1 MRRLLSP
8 RWRHAHRRAVRATT
22 AAGVAVVMVA
32 GFATA
37 AVAGAFS
44 GGFGTSQVGTANA
57 DGILLPTNQRINP
70 VGSRLLINNGRL
82 LSSSISPNGA
92 YLAALSWED
101 FTGFLTIFNL
111 KTGTVVQQIGTGVG
125 TDKTLGDGTV
135 AADGP
140 QWSADGKT
148 LWLPQTADM
157 IKFSV
162 AADGTV
168 SSPVTIPLATATTN
182 LNTTTTTTPDLPS
195 GTALSSDGKT
205 LYVALNGVNELGE
218 IDTATNQ
225 LTNVIKVG
233 NAPRQVVVVG
243 NDAFVSNEGGR
254 PAKPGDFTNESD
266 GTAVVANK
274 VTGAATTGTVSE
286 VNLATGKEVK
296 EIPVGLE
303 PTAEYLAADGTLMVA
318 NSNDDTF
325 SLIDPKTAAVV
336 QTVNVNPLPGSTV
349 GSYPNAITM
358 PDAHH
363 ILVSIGRD
371 NALAVYSYAGAHQPA
386 QYQGLLP
393 TDFYPVAVAYD
404 QALGKVVVTNDKG
417 IGARGPES
425 TINKGPG
432 TAPGAESV
440 TGHNTYDDTGSL
452 TYFTMPAT
460 SALGG
465 YTDQVFTD
473 NDWTHLLASQSAA
486 TCAATAQVIP
496 AKLGCPSPIKHVF
509 LIIRENRT
517 YDQDFGDIGKGN
529 SDPTLAQFGKTITP
543 NGHALAGDFGLFDN
557 FYDEGTLSADGHN
570 WIDQADANDYIEKE
584 FGAFYRSYPAQ
595 GGDALA
601 YQRDGFIWNAAAA
614 AGLTAKAYGEYNNF
628 IQQESPVPSWSAY
641 YQDSQ
646 ILEGKATGTLPVPES
661 SVNTY
666 ADIPSLNAI
675 DDHEYPA
682 FDLGIPDQ
690 YRTDVWDQSFAQSEK
705 SGNLANLNL
714 IWMPDDHTAGVGTG
728 DPNPVAE
735 VADNDLA
742 TGRIID
748 SIAHSQF
755 WKSSAVF
762 VLEDDTQNGADH
774 VDGHRG
780 PLLIASPYAKRGIS
794 DSTYYTQLNVVRTAE
809 QMLGIAPMNQ
819 EDRAAEPMSDA
830 FTDTPNFTP
839 YNVVPNQIPLTQGLT
854 ASTPSANAPANA
866 PAASASGS
874 GSGSAGTSTSS
885 GGSSVTPTFTPE
897 SAAQL
902 GIPSAERQ
910 IYEQWVVWSR
920 NGRFNGKGAIQD
932 WANPAQLNR
941 LDWYSAHDWK
951 TPYPGDSAILPPSQ
965 VPGANLPAGYLGD

>member
-1 MRRLLSP
+1 MRRLFSP
-8 RWRHAHRRAVRATT
+8 RWRHVHHRAFRSII
-22 AAGVAVVMVA
+22 AAGLGLVLTTA

-37 AVAGAFS
+37 AVAGVFS

-57 DGILLPTNQRINP
+57 AGILLPTNQRINP
-70 VGSRLLINNGRL
+70 VGTRLLIKNGRL
-82 LSSSISPNGA
+82 LSSAISPDGS
-92 YLAALSWED
+92 YLAALTWED
-101 FTGFLTIFNL
+101 FKGFLTVFNL
-111 KTGTVVQQIGTGVG
+111 KTGTVVQQTGTGVG
-125 TDKTLGDGTV
+125 SDKTLGDGTV

-148 LWLPQTADM
+148 LWFSQTADM
-157 IKFSV
+157 IRFTV
-162 AADGTV
+162 AADGKV
-168 SSPVTIPLATATTN
+168 SSPVTIPLETATTN
-182 LNTTTTTTPDLPS
+182 LTTTTSTAPDLPS
-195 GTALSSDGKT
+195 GTALSKDGSK
-205 LYVALNGVNELGE
+205 LYVALNGVNELGV

-225 LTNVIKVG
+225 LTRVIHVG
-233 NAPRQVVVVG
+233 NAPRQVVLVG

-254 PAKPGDFTNESD
+254 PARPGDFTNQSD
-266 GTAVVANK
+266 GTSVVASK

-286 VNLATGKEVK
+286 VNLTTGKEVR
-296 EIPVGLE
+296 EIKVGLE

-318 NSNDDTF
+318 NSNDDSI
-325 SLIDPKTAAVV
+325 SLINPKTASVV

-358 PDAHH
+358 PDSRH

-371 NALAVYSYAGAHQPA
+371 NALAVYYYNGPRQPA

-393 TDFYPVAVAYD
+393 TDFYPVAVAND
-404 QALGKVVVTNDKG
+404 PATGKIVVTNDKG
-417 IGARGPES
+417 IGARGPDS

-452 TYFTMPAT
+452 TSFTMPSTA
-460 SALGG
+460 ALGA
-465 YTDQVFTD
+465 YTARVFSD
-473 NDWTHLLASQSAA
+473 NDWTHLLARQSAA
-486 TCAATAQVIP
+486 SCTATPAVIP

-509 LIIRENRT
+509 MIIRENRT
-517 YDQDFGDIGKGN
+517 YDQDLGDIGKGT
-529 SDPTLAQFGKTITP
+529 SDSALAQFGKTITP
-543 NGHALAGDFGLFDN
+543 NGHALASNFGLFDN

-570 WIDQADANDYIEKE
+570 WIVQADANDYIEKE

-601 YQRDGFIWNAAAA
+601 YQRDGFIWNAAQA

-628 IQQESPVPSWSAY
+628 LQQKAPVPSWSAY

-646 ILEGKATGTLPVPES
+646 ILEGKAKGTLPIPVS

-675 DDHEYPA
+675 DDHQYPA

-690 YRTDVWDQSFAQSEK
+690 YRTDIWNQSFARSVKTGQ
-705 SGNLANLNL
+705 LANLNL

-742 TGRIID
+742 VGRIIS
-748 SIAHSQF
+748 SISHSKF

-780 PLLIASPYAKRGIS
+780 PLLVASPYAKRGIT
-794 DSTYYTQLNVVRTAE
+794 DNTYYTQLNVVRTVE
-809 QMLGIAPMNQ
+809 DMLGFAPMNQ
-819 EDRAAEPMSDA
+819 EDRAAEPMTGA
-830 FTDTPNFTP
+830 FTGTPNLKP
-839 YNVVPNQIPLTQGLT
+839 YTYQPNEIPLTQGLT
-854 ASTPSANAPANA
+854 VSPPASAA
-866 PAASASGS
+866 PAASATSAT
-874 GSGSAGTSTSS
+874 SAGGAAVTPNFSPASPAQLS
-885 GGSSVTPTFTPE
+885 IPSSVR
-897 SAAQL
+897 SV
-902 GIPSAERQ
+902 
-910 IYEQWVVWSR
+910 YEQWVVWSR
-920 NGRFNGKGAIQD
+920 NGKFNGSGAIQD
-932 WANPAQLNR
+932 WANPAQLNH

-951 TPYPGDSAILPPSQ
+951 TPYPGDSKILTPSQ
-965 VPGANLPAGYLGD
+965 VPGANLPADYLGD

>member
-1 MRRLLSP
+1 MI
-8 RWRHAHRRAVRATT
+8 T
-22 AAGVAVVMVA
+22 AAGVAVVMLA
-32 GFATA
+32 GLATA
-37 AVAGAFS
+37 AAAGALG

-70 VGSRLLINNGRL
+70 IGTRLLISNGRL
-82 LSSSISPNGA
+82 LSSAISPNGQF
-92 YLAALSWED
+92 LAALSWED
-101 FTGFLTIFNL
+101 FTGFLTVFNL

-125 TDKTLGDGTV
+125 TDKTIGDGTV

-140 QWSADGKT
+140 LWSADGKT
-148 LWLPQTADM
+148 LWFPQTADLVR
-157 IKFSV
+157 FSV

-168 SSPVTIPLATATTN
+168 SGPVTIPLETATTN
-182 LNTTTTTTPDLPS
+182 LDTTTTTTPDLPS
-195 GTALSSDGKT
+195 GMALSSDGSK
-205 LYVALNGVNELGE
+205 LYVALNGVNELGV
-218 IDTATNQ
+218 IDTSTNQ
-225 LTNVIKVG
+225 LTQVIKVG
-233 NAPRQVVVVG
+233 SAPRQVVLVG

-266 GTAVVANK
+266 GTAIVASK
-274 VTGAATTGTVSE
+274 ITGAATTGTVSE
-286 VNLATGKEVK
+286 VNLTSGTEVK
-296 EIPVGLE
+296 EIGVGLE

-325 SLIDPKTAAVV
+325 SLIDPKTATVV

-349 GSYPNAITM
+349 GSYPNSITM
-358 PDAHH
+358 PDSHH

-371 NALAVYSYAGAHQPA
+371 NAIAVYYYSGARQPV

-393 TDFYPVAVAYD
+393 TDFYPVAVASD
-404 QALGKVVVTNDKG
+404 PALGKIVVTNDKG

-440 TGHNTYDDTGSL
+440 TGHNTYDDTGSI
-452 TYFTMPAT
+452 TDFAMPTTA
-460 SALGG
+460 ALGA

-473 NDWTHLLASQSAA
+473 NDWTHLLATQAAA
-486 TCAATAQVIP
+486 TCTATPEVIP
-496 AKLGCPSPIKHVF
+496 AKLGCASPIKHVF

-517 YDQDFGDIGKGN
+517 YDQDLGDIGKGN
-529 SDPTLAQFGKTITP
+529 SDPALAQFGQTITP
-543 NGHALAGDFGLFDN
+543 NGHALAGNFGLFDN

-570 WIDQADANDYIEKE
+570 WIVQADANDYIEKE

-601 YQRDGFIWNAAAA
+601 YQRDGFIWNAAEA
-614 AGLTAKAYGEYNNF
+614 AGLTAEAYGEYNNF
-628 IQQESPVPSWSAY
+628 LQQESPVPSWPAY

-646 ILEGKATGTLPVPES
+646 ILEGKATGALPVPES

-690 YRTDVWDQSFAQSEK
+690 YRTDVWDQSFAQSVK

-742 TGRIID
+742 VGRIID
-748 SIAHSQF
+748 TISHSPY

-780 PLLIASPYAKRGIS
+780 PLLIASPYAKRGLI
-794 DSTYYTQLNVVRTAE
+794 DDTYYTQLNVVRTVE

-819 EDRAAEPMSDA
+819 EDRAAEPMTSA
-830 FTDTPNFTP
+830 FTDTPDLTP

-854 ASTPSANAPANA
+854 ASTPPASPATSA
-866 PAASASGS
+866 PAASA
-874 GSGSAGTSTSS
+874 AGAAT
-885 GGSSVTPTFTPE
+885 TPGPVPAFTPE
-897 SAAQL
+897 SPAKL
-902 GIPSAERQ
+902 GIPSSERS

-920 NGRFNGKGAIQD
+920 NGRFNGSNAIQD
-932 WANPAQLNR
+932 FANPAQLNR

-951 TPYPGDSAILPPSQ
+951 TPYPGDSTILPPSQ
-965 VPGANLPAGYLGD
+965 VPGANLPADYLGD

>member
-44 GGFGTSQVGTANA
+44 GGFGTSQVGTSNA

-70 VGSRLLINNGRL
+70 IGTRLLINNGRL
-82 LSSSISPNGA
+82 LSSSISPDGQ
-92 YLAALSWED
+92 YLAALSWRD

-111 KTGTVVQQIGTGVG
+111 KTGTVVQQTGTGVG

-140 QWSADGKT
+140 LWSPDGKT
-148 LWLPQTADM
+148 LWFPQTADL
-157 IKFSV
+157 IRFSV

-182 LNTTTTTTPDLPS
+182 LNTTTSTTPDLPS
-195 GTALSSDGKT
+195 GMALSSDGKT

-225 LTNVIKVG
+225 LTSVIKVG
-233 NAPRQVVVVG
+233 NAPRQVTVVG

-254 PAKPGDFTNESD
+254 PAKPGQFTNQSD
-266 GTAVVANK
+266 GTAIVASK

-286 VNLATGKEVK
+286 VNLTTGKEVT

-325 SLIDPKTAAVV
+325 SLIDPKTAKVV

-349 GSYPNAITM
+349 GSYPNSITM

-371 NALAVYSYAGAHQPA
+371 NALAVYYYNGAHPPV

-393 TDFYPVAVAYD
+393 TDFYPVAVATD
-404 QALGKVVVTNDKG
+404 TALGKIVVTNDKG
-417 IGARGPES
+417 IGSRGPAS

-432 TAPGAESV
+432 TAPAPSSV
-440 TGHNTYDDTGSL
+440 TGLNTYDDTGSV
-452 TYFTMPAT
+452 TDFAMPSTA
-460 SALGG
+460 ALGT

-486 TCAATAQVIP
+486 GCTATPEAIP

-509 LIIRENRT
+509 LIVRENRT

-529 SDPTLAQFGKTITP
+529 SDPTLAQFGQTITP
-543 NGHALAGDFGLFDN
+543 NGHALANTYGLFDN

-570 WIDQADANDYIEKE
+570 WITQADANDYIEKE

-601 YQRDGFIWNAAAA
+601 YQRDGFLWNAAAA
-614 AGLTAKAYGEYNNF
+614 AGKTSRAYGEYNNF
-628 IQQESPVPSWSAY
+628 IQQESPVPSWSKY

-675 DDHEYPA
+675 DDHQYPA

-690 YRTDVWDQSFAQSEK
+690 YRTDVWDQSFTQSVQ
-705 SGNLANLNL
+705 SGKLANLNL

-742 TGRIID
+742 VGRIID
-748 SIAHSQF
+748 TISHSPY

-780 PLLIASPYAKRGIS
+780 PLLIASPYAKRGTI
-794 DSTYYTQLNVVRTAE
+794 DDTYYTQLNVVRTAE
-809 QMLGIAPMNQ
+809 QMLGIAPMNT
-819 EDRAAEPMSDA
+819 EDRAAEPMTNA
-830 FTDTPNFTP
+830 FTSTPNLTP
-839 YNVVPNQIPLTQGLT
+839 YTYLPNQIPLTQGLT
-854 ASTPSANAPANA
+854 ASTPSANAPA
-866 PAASASGS
+866 ASASGS
-874 GSGSAGTSTSS
+874 AGTGASGASTSS
-885 GGSSVTPTFTPE
+885 GGSPAASAFTPA

-910 IYEQWVVWSR
+910 VYEQWVVWSR
-920 NGRFNGKGAIQD
+920 NGRFNGSGAIQD

-941 LDWYSAHDWK
+941 LDWYSAHGWK
-951 TPYPGDSAILPPSQ
+951 TPYPGDSAILSPSQ
-965 VPGANLPAGYLGD
+965 VPGANLPADYLGD

>member
-1 MRRLLSP
+1 MRHLFSP
-8 RWRHAHRRAVRATT
+8 RWRHTHRRAFRAII
-22 AAGVAVVMVA
+22 AAGVAVVMTA

-44 GGFGTSQVGTANA
+44 GGFGTSQVGTSNA
-57 DGILLPTNQRINP
+57 DGILLPTNQRIKP
-70 VGSRLLINNGRL
+70 VGTRVLINNGRL
-82 LSSSISPNGA
+82 LSSSISPNGT

-101 FTGFLTIFNL
+101 FTGFLTVFNL
-111 KTGTVVQQIGTGVG
+111 KTGAVVQQIGTGVG
-125 TDKTLGDGTV
+125 SDKTLGDGTV

-140 QWSADGKT
+140 LWSADGKT
-148 LWLPQTADM
+148 LWFPQTADM

-168 SSPVTIPLATATTN
+168 SGPVTIPLETATTN

-195 GTALSSDGKT
+195 GMALSPDGSK
-205 LYVALNGVNELGE
+205 LYVALNGVNELGV

-225 LTNVIKVG
+225 LTQVIHVG
-233 NAPRQVVVVG
+233 NAPRQVVLVG
-243 NDAFVSNEGGR
+243 STAFVSNEGGR

-266 GTAVVANK
+266 GTAVVASK

-286 VNLATGKEVK
+286 VNLSTGQEVK
-296 EIPVGLE
+296 EIPVGLQ

-325 SLIDPKTAAVV
+325 SLIDPKTATVV

-358 PDAHH
+358 PDSHH

-371 NALAVYSYAGAHQPA
+371 NALAVYYYNGAHQPV

-393 TDFYPVAVAYD
+393 TDFYPVAVAND
-404 QALGKVVVTNDKG
+404 PAIGKIVVTNDKG
-417 IGARGPES
+417 IGARGTES

-452 TYFTMPAT
+452 TSFTMPSTA
-460 SALGG
+460 ALGA

-473 NDWTHLLASQSAA
+473 NDWTHLLATEAA
-486 TCAATAQVIP
+486 AKCTSTPSVIP

-517 YDQDFGDIGKGN
+517 YDQDLGDIGKGD
-529 SDPTLAQFGKTITP
+529 SDPAYAQFGKTITP
-543 NGHALAGDFGLFDN
+543 NAHALADDYGLFDN

-570 WIDQADANDYIEKE
+570 WIVQADANDYIEKE

-601 YQRDGFIWNAAAA
+601 YQRDGFIWNAAEA

-628 IQQESPVPSWSAY
+628 LQQEAPVPSWSAY
-641 YQDSQ
+641 YEDSQ
-646 ILEGKATGTLPVPES
+646 ILEGKATGTLPVPIS

-690 YRTDVWDQSFAQSEK
+690 YRTDIWEQSFAQSVQT
-705 SGNLANLNL
+705 GNLANLNL

-748 SIAHSQF
+748 TIAHSKF
-755 WKSSAVF
+755 WKSSAIF
-762 VLEDDTQNGADH
+762 VMEDDSQNGVDH
-774 VDGHRG
+774 VDGHRA
-780 PLLIASPYAKRGIS
+780 PLLIASPYAQRGII
-794 DSTYYTQLNVVRTAE
+794 DNTYYTQLNVVRTVE
-809 QMLGIAPMNQ
+809 DMLGFAPMNQ
-819 EDRAAEPMSDA
+819 EDRAAEPMTSA
-830 FTDTPNFTP
+830 FTNTPNLTP
-839 YNVVPNQIPLTQGLT
+839 YNVLPNEIPLTQGLT
-854 ASTPSANAPANA
+854 TTPAPSSA
-866 PAASASGS
+866 PAASSGS
-874 GSGSAGTSTSS
+874 PGSSTSS
-885 GGSSVTPTFTPE
+885 GGSSATPTFTPE
-897 SAAQL
+897 SGAQL
-902 GIPSAERQ
+902 GIPSSERS
-910 IYEQWVVWSR
+910 IYEQWVVWSHD
-920 NGRFNGKGAIQD
+920 GRFNGDGAIQD

-941 LDWYSAHDWK
+941 LDWYSAHNWK
-951 TPYPGDSAILPPSQ
+951 TPYPGDSTILAPSQ
-965 VPGANLPAGYLGD
+965 VPGANLPADYLGD